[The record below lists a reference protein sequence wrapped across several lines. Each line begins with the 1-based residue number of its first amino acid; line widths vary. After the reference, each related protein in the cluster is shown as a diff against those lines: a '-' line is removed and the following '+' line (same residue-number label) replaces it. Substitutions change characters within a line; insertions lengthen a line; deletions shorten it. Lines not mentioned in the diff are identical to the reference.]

1 MACWDIFY
9 WYEMGQNIIIGK
21 RGSARLSPFT
31 VIRSTSITPCV
42 VADTFYFSFRLYCWE
57 TDNPIHL
64 IWQWNTVNRF
74 MLGCKLKTH
83 RYHLQK
89 HVMVLMLTGTEG
101 RMRGGASQRW
111 CVLCVHF
118 RSFHHTTKLLGNEPT
133 HLLCTK
139 DPCLHIHSSWAKEP
153 QCEAGF
159 SVESNV
165 SGCLQRKHKS
175 KVFRSFRHSKSC
187 CTTNFE
193 KKTWNKTCLSI
204 VICPGIVPSN
214 HNELLIFIVCF
225 KSAIVSHLDTISDA
239 LHWLSPESFSQ
250 DRIVEVPC
258 AANDFGEVPQIE
270 GVVHLWKFWRTFF
283 GPPESVAT
291 WYHLMEVCHFLQF
304 LRVLS
309 CIIVMV

>member
-1 MACWDIFY
+1 
-9 WYEMGQNIIIGK
+9 
-21 RGSARLSPFT
+21 
-31 VIRSTSITPCV
+31 
-42 VADTFYFSFRLYCWE
+42 
-57 TDNPIHL
+57 
-64 IWQWNTVNRF
+64 

-118 RSFHHTTKLLGNEPT
+118 QSFHHTTKLLGNETT

-175 KVFRSFRHSKSC
+175 KVFRSFHHSKTC

-193 KKTWNKTCLSI
+193 RKLGIKTSLSI
-204 VICPGIVPSN
+204 IICPGIVPSN
-214 HNELLIFIVCF
+214 HYDLLISIVCF

-250 DRIVEVPC
+250 DWILEVPC
-258 AANDFGEVPQIE
+258 ATNDFGEITQIE
-270 GVVHLWKFWRTFF
+270 GVVHLWKFWTTFF
-283 GPPESVAT
+283 AQPESVST
-291 WYHLMEVCHFLQF
+291 WYLLMEVCHFLQ
-304 LRVLS
+304 LLHVLS
-309 CIIVMV
+309 CIMV